1 MASKCNNCSKTRAQP
16 QSRIA
21 SAEFDHIPI
30 QIQHWS
36 AFDIPEN
43 CRRALSTLVGN
54 RHAVAQALGTT
65 YYDRKWSGNYP
76 LGIFQWKWA
85 DVPQRWN
92 KKCDKN
98 GRTGL
103 ANIIL
108 SSTSEFPPGLHKV
121 HYCAHKPCKE
131 IASSAASLLGVR
143 GAPLHLF
150 AIDSGIAM
158 RNVPQSRNAS
168 EAAAIS
174 ALFPAVAEPSPPSPP
189 APKRKVFVC
198 NDGKTVTA
206 EEYVRSGGRLTAKKD
221 EHPVDLAYA
230 HVDEGS
236 DGEPIPDK
244 KEWQEGDHFH
254 GFEFVDYPEAPEG
267 LAWYPGP
274 EHGSYVLKAA
284 ESHWTAAE
292 LEEELFIADAE
303 LEVESPTTEHY
314 CHICQLELSGGEA
327 YAEHL
332 LAKSHVN
339 CEKDIQRGEQLL
351 EAMNLS
357 SFMSP
362 PFGKRKASDTIGDVK
377 DKIKAKRNR

>member
-1 MASKCNNCSKTRAQP
+1 MDASSETEVLCGTMASKCNNCSKTRAQP

-43 CRRALSTLVGN
+43 CLQALSTLVGN
-54 RHAVAQALGTT
+54 RHTVAQALGTT

-85 DVPQRWN
+85 DFPHGWKQRG
-92 KKCDKN
+92 DKN
-98 GRTGL
+98 GTTGL
-103 ANIIL
+103 GHIIM
-108 SSTSEFPPGLHKV
+108 SSTSEHPPGLHKV
-121 HYCAHKPCKE
+121 HLCAHKPCTE
-131 IASSAASLLGVR
+131 IASSMASLVGVR

-174 ALFPAVAEPSPPSPP
+174 AAVAEPSPPSPP

-198 NDGKTVTA
+198 NDGKAVTA
-206 EEYVRSGGRLTAKKD
+206 EDIAYAHAHEGICTYV
-221 EHPVDLAYA
+221 PVDLAYA

-303 LEVESPTTEHY
+303 LEV
-314 CHICQLELSGGEA
+314 QLAVEA
-327 YAEHL
+327 
-332 LAKSHVN
+332 SDTIGDV
-339 CEKDIQRGEQLL
+339 KDKIKGKDK
-351 EAMNLS
+351 
-357 SFMSP
+357 
-362 PFGKRKASDTIGDVK
+362 GKRKASDTIGDVK